1 MWQWLSTV
9 GKKNKNG
16 RLLCNTAVKK
26 KKKKKNIVLIVP
38 DDLSNGNPECN
49 GGIQNYSE
57 VTAGQGE
64 AATQS

>member
-1 MWQWLSTV
+1 M
-9 GKKNKNG
+9 GACYD
-16 RLLCNTAVKK
+16 CNTAVKK